1 MITCSS
7 TIDFKR
13 AISSLPDNCE
23 IGFVPTMGAL
33 HEGHISLIK
42 TALKYTDTVVVSIF
56 VNPTQF
62 NNPEDLK
69 KYPRTLEQDCK
80 KLEET
85 NVSILFAPSVEDI
98 YPEPDTRIFDFGTL
112 DAIGEGPRRP
122 GHFNGVAQVITK
134 LFDIVRPKYAFF
146 GEKDYQQLAIVKYFT
161 KQLGYPVQIIACP
174 ILREDDGLAMSSRN
188 TLLTPEQRK
197 AAPLIYQAL
206 LNAAT
211 LAKEDKIPPKELLK
225 LTINKINNS
234 PQLEVEY
241 VEIVDSATLQPVPRW
256 DDAENIQMW
265 TAVFAGNTRLIDNIK
280 LK

>member
-1 MITCSS
+1 
-7 TIDFKR
+7 
-13 AISSLPDNCE
+13 
-23 IGFVPTMGAL
+23 MGAL

-69 KYPRTLEQDCK
+69 KYPRTLVQDCK
-80 KLEET
+80 KLEEA

-98 YPEPDTRIFDFGTL
+98 YPEPDTRVFDFGTL
-112 DAIGEGPRRP
+112 DALGEGPRRP

-134 LFDIVRPKYAFF
+134 LFDTVKPKYAFF

-161 KQLGYPVQIIACP
+161 RQLDYPVQIIACP
-174 ILREDDGLAMSSRN
+174 IVREDDGLAMSSRN

-197 AAPLIYQAL
+197 VAPLIYQAL
-206 LNAAT
+206 LNAAA
-211 LAKEDKIPPKELLK
+211 LAKEEKITPEELIK
-225 LTINKINNS
+225 ITINKINNS

-241 VEIVDSATLQPVPRW
+241 VEIVDSATLQPVSLW
-256 DDAENIQMW
+256 DEAEEIQMW
-265 TAVFAGNTRLIDNIK
+265 TAVFAGKTRLIDNIK